1 MQMNPMNQMMQQAN
15 MMQQFNA
22 QQQQQMNNMQQ
33 QMQGILNNPS
43 QQQGITVIF
52 RASGNNPGTPAVN
65 VQCMEEDKVSSVIE
79 KYRTKSGDNDPSK
92 KFVFNA
98 KSLNV
103 TLTCAEAGISN
114 NANIFVVATKDIKGA
129 I

>member
-1 MQMNPMNQMMQQAN
+1 MKQMMQQAN

-33 QMQGILNNPS
+33 QMQGILNTPA

-65 VQCMEEDKVSSVIE
+65 VQCMEYEKVSSVIE
-79 KYRTKSGDNDPSK
+79 KYRTKSLDRAEKN
-92 KFVFNA
+92 FVFNA
-98 KSLNV
+98 KKLNLSL
-103 TLTCAEAGISN
+103 TAAEAGLNDNST
-114 NANIFVVATKDIKGA
+114 IFVLDPRKVKGA
-129 I
+129 